1 MKSFRLLAVVCLVVA
16 TVSSAPV
23 DQSKPNNDL
32 FAGIL
37 GFAQLGNPPKES
49 ELVKRRIY
57 EENHDRELKQISLQ
71 SLINNM
77 EDSLFASA
85 FSVHNVAH
93 DPSAVIPEIRPEG
106 GKVKLDHD
114 VNKRNLIAET
124 TTGPSV
130 ETTTLIPVEGEERK
144 VVLQTTERVPESA
157 GVPAHIIIDRIAIQP
172 HHGNFVPLIPAF
184 EIKHTRT
191 ANGEKVPE
199 VTRIS
204 ISKTEITSVPNAAST
219 TAVPTTSSPETTT
232 AATTATST
240 TSSTEATTTSTD
252 NTSTTLA
259 GTSSTTT
266 ATETTPTTSTPTTS
280 STTAVVATKETE
292 STTAKNIEQLK
303 EEEQELKEKVAE
315 IEAEPIILSARV

>member
-1 MKSFRLLAVVCLVVA
+1 MKSFRLLAVVCLVVVA

-37 GFAQLGNPPKES
+37 GFAQLGNSPKES

-219 TAVPTTSSPETTT
+219 TAVPTTSSTETTT

-240 TSSTEATTTSTD
+240 TSSTDATTTSTD
-252 NTSTTLA
+252 STSTTLA
-259 GTSSTTT
+259 GTSSTT
-266 ATETTPTTSTPTTS
+266 ETTSTTSAPTTS